1 MGSEDKETRRGSSVS
16 VKFGYRVE
24 MNFHE
29 AKIRSHP
36 KSGCENSGIPFAL
49 AVRKLRAKF
58 STEGAVVTLFL
69 LLSDILSLSS
79 FRRFCP
85 VSFYIG
91 TYLKPFRKTSRV

>member
-16 VKFGYRVE
+16 VKFGYRVK

-36 KSGCENSGIPFAL
+36 RSGCENSGIPFAL